1 MPRKITRDDLVRKL
15 DKELD
20 KENHKLHFY
29 FLQERIM
36 EKKLSE
42 EIRRERTHRLC
53 NRGADLE
60 VYLKPEIF
68 SDSLVRI
75 VLKEI
80 FELQAVKDIVEKHT
94 PPEKKEIDEK
104 LLSPE
109 TE

>member
-15 DKELD
+15 DKE
-20 KENHKLHFY
+20 NHKLHY
-29 FLQERIM
+29 YKQQERIM

-53 NRGADLE
+53 NHGADLE

-68 SDSLVRI
+68 SDNLVRI
-75 VLKEI
+75 ILKEI

-104 LLSPE
+104 SLSPD

>member
-1 MPRKITRDDLVRKL
+1 
-15 DKELD
+15 
-20 KENHKLHFY
+20 
-29 FLQERIM
+29 M

-53 NRGADLE
+53 NHGADLE